1 MKSQADARPQR
12 VAPLVHCPESNM
24 SQRPDL
30 DHRADQLAHDD
41 PASARIPARGIEP
54 GALLEAMQQRR
65 AGDADWRQGK
75 VWSLVYHLGDDH
87 ERLLERAYALYFSE
101 NFLNPMA
108 FRSLKRMETEVVRM
122 SATLFGGDGDVVGTM
137 TSGGTESILMAVKAY
152 RDRARKRRPWIRRPE
167 IVAPSSAHAAFRKA
181 CHYFDVELVTVP
193 PGPDHRADVD
203 AMARRI
209 GRNTILVVASAP
221 QYPQGVID
229 PIEALGALAASKK
242 LPLHVDA
249 CIGGFVLP
257 WIERLGRPVPRWDFR
272 VPGVTSISADLHK
285 YGYAAKGASVILYRH
300 MRYLEHQ
307 FFVSTDWSGGIYA
320 SPTMAGTRP
329 GGAIAAAWA
338 ALHALGEDGYL
349 ERARQTMAATDE
361 LVAGIRAIPGLE
373 VLGPPDSTL
382 VCYAAADP
390 AIDIFAV
397 ADALERRG
405 WHIDRQQHPS
415 SIHATVTPNHAPVIA
430 PYLADLR
437 AAVDEVRANPG
448 LRAQG
453 QAAMYG
459 LMSRIPFARVTRRGV
474 LELMKGMY
482 GPRGEVPD
490 LARSGGDGDP
500 VLRWVERHGAQILTV
515 AEGMRDVA
523 TRWRQRVA
531 AAVRRP
537 RRGRD
542 E

>member
-1 MKSQADARPQR
+1 MPQR
-12 VAPLVHCPESNM
+12 LDDDV
-24 SQRPDL
+24 PDAHDDI
-30 DHRADQLAHDD
+30 DHRAEP
-41 PASARIPARGIEP
+41 PAGDSLRARIPARGIDP
-54 GALLEAMQQRR
+54 GALLEAMKQRR
-65 AGDADWRQGK
+65 TGDADWRQGK
-75 VWSLVYHLGDDH
+75 VWSLVYHLGEDH
-87 ERLLERAYALYFSE
+87 ERLLGQAYGLYFSE

-122 SATLFGGDGDVVGTM
+122 SASLFGGDDDTVGTM

-167 IVAPSSAHAAFRKA
+167 IVAPASAHAAFRKA
-181 CHYFDVELVTVP
+181 CHYFDVTLVTVP
-193 PGPDHRADVD
+193 PGPDYRADVD
-203 AMARRI
+203 AMARRV
-209 GRNTILVVASAP
+209 GRNTILLVASAP

-229 PIEALGALAASKK
+229 PIEAIGALAVSKK

-285 YGYAAKGASVILYRH
+285 YGYAAKGASLVLYRH

-307 FFVSTDWSGGIYA
+307 FFVATDWSGGIYA

-349 ERARQTMAATDE
+349 AHARHIMAATDE
-361 LVAGIRAIPGLE
+361 LVAGIGAIDGLT
-373 VLGPPDSTL
+373 VLGPPDASL
-382 VCYAAADP
+382 VCYTAADP
-390 AIDIFAV
+390 AIDIFAI

-415 SIHATVTPNHAPVIA
+415 SIHATVTPNHVAVVA
-430 PYLADLR
+430 AYLADLR
-437 AAVDEVRANPG
+437 AAVAEVRDNPA
-448 LRAQG
+448 LRTQG

-459 LMSRIPFARVTRRGV
+459 LMSRNPFPRLTRRGI

-490 LARSGGDGDP
+490 LAQGGGGGDP
-500 VLRWVERHGAQILTV
+500 VLQWVERHGQQILAM
-515 AEGMRDVA
+515 AESARDAA
-523 TRWRQRVA
+523 TRLGQRVR
-531 AAVRRP
+531 AVARRARP
-537 RRGRD
+537 DAD